1 MDIQAK
7 VSLLVNSTNNV
18 KAMASITIDNA
29 FVITGIKIIEGVNGM
44 FTSMPQRKTANGE
57 YKDICFP
64 ITADA
69 RAEMQ
74 NEILKAYEEKLGG
87 NTNDVP
93 EYQNSNDFSDL
104 DLPF

>member
-7 VSLLVNSTNNV
+7 VNLLVNSTNNV

-29 FVITGIKIIEGVNGM
+29 FVVTGIKIVESQNGL
-44 FTSMPQRKTANGE
+44 FTAMPSRKTASGE

-64 ITADA
+64 ITAEA
-69 RAEMQ
+69 RAEIQ
-74 NEILKAYEEKLGG
+74 NEVLKAYEEKLNG
-87 NTNDVP
+87 NTDNI
-93 EYQNSNDFSDL
+93 EYQNSNDYSDM